1 VRSCITALFVLL
13 VLPAAALSAEPKA
26 VPDEEA
32 AVEEAARE
40 FGRALTSAELS
51 RLKPLLPRRGKVHL
65 RLEHLGPEQ
74 GSFSAGQVLAL
85 LDDFLTV
92 GKVRSFKLSPRCEG
106 DRRKYTIVRGQAAV
120 TDRDGRDVLIELR
133 LTIVPEDG
141 RWILREIRETPL

>member
-1 VRSCITALFVLL
+1 MRSCLAALFLML
-13 VLPAAALSAEPKA
+13 VLFPAAAEPGA
-26 VPDEEA
+26 VPDQEA

-51 RLKPLLPRRGKVHL
+51 RLKPLLPRRGKVQL

-85 LDDFLTV
+85 LGDFLEV
-92 GKVRSFKLSPRCEG
+92 GVVRTFQLSPRCEG
-106 DRRKYTIVRGQAAV
+106 DRRRYTLVRGQAEV

>member
-1 VRSCITALFVLL
+1 MVLALHPTV
-13 VLPAAALSAEPKA
+13 AEPLP
-26 VPDEEA
+26 VPDQEA

-40 FGRALTSAELS
+40 FGRALISEELS

-85 LDDFLTV
+85 LGDFLKVGTV
-92 GKVRSFKLSPRCEG
+92 RTFQLSPRCEG
-106 DRRKYTIVRGQAAV
+106 DRRKYTLVRGQAEV
-120 TDRDGRDVLIELR
+120 IDRDGRNLVIELR